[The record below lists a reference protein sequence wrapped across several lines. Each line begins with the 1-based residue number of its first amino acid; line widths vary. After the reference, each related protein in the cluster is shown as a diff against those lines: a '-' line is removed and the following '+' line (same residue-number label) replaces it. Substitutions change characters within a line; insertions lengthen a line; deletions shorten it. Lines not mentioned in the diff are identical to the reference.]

1 MYMYA
6 FKIACWALI
15 FIFRLRFPPGVS
27 IATSIY
33 LCFDNTKVATQYL
46 FSYISNIVLFTKM
59 ELTFNSVDR
68 IIKVRFLIPRASGK
82 PFYLQRHKH
91 MVTHVKHVR
100 ERYRQE
106 IYVIND

>member
-1 MYMYA
+1 
-6 FKIACWALI
+6 
-15 FIFRLRFPPGVS
+15 
-27 IATSIY
+27 
-33 LCFDNTKVATQYL
+33 
-46 FSYISNIVLFTKM
+46 M